1 MMPEASLVEIRGFAI
16 EDLLGPLNEVERK
29 FAPEKLFVAGDE
41 GLLKSGRRVS
51 IVGSRRATSDA
62 IRRTR
67 KLTRILVARGVT
79 IVSGLAEGVDTAAHC
94 AAIGCGGRTVA
105 VLGTPVDRAYPKS
118 NSELH
123 REIVDSHVAVSQFPR
138 GTPVRPRNFPL
149 RNRTMA
155 LISDAT
161 VIVAAGERS
170 GTIHQGWEA
179 LRLGRD
185 LLLLE
190 SLAQSNIAWVREL
203 TDYGAEVLGDSNLD
217 YWLDSLPERAA
228 VDAAELAL

>member
-1 MMPEASLVEIRGFAI
+1 MTEASLVEVQGFAI

-29 FAPEKLFVAGDE
+29 FAPERLFVAGDE

-79 IVSGLAEGVDTAAHC
+79 IVSGLAEGVDTGAHR
-94 AAIGCGGRTVA
+94 AAIECGGRTVA
-105 VLGTPVDRAYPKS
+105 VLGTPADRAYPKS

-170 GTIHQGWEA
+170 GTIHQGREA

-190 SLAQSNIAWVREL
+190 SLARSNIAWVREL
-203 TDYGAEVLGDSNLD
+203 ADCGAEVLRDSNLD